1 MNPTA
6 RRARGG
12 GPAEAAATSLG
23 RLNMDPRA
31 DRRIDEDLRKGA
43 VEADDWRERHEDEAE
58 RRTSAVALTED
69 VTGADTRDIKH
80 AEAELGA
87 DEDGTPG

>member
-1 MNPTA
+1 
-6 RRARGG
+6 
-12 GPAEAAATSLG
+12 
-23 RLNMDPRA
+23 MDPRA

-43 VEADDWRERHEDEAE
+43 VEEDEWGDPHADEAE
-58 RRTSAVALTED
+58 WHTSAVALTED
-69 VTGADTRDIKH
+69 VMGAETTDVKH

>member
-1 MNPTA
+1 
-6 RRARGG
+6 
-12 GPAEAAATSLG
+12 
-23 RLNMDPRA
+23 MDPRA
-31 DRRIDEDLRKGA
+31 DWRIDEDLRKGA
-43 VEADDWRERHEDEAE
+43 VEADGWGDPHADEAVWH
-58 RRTSAVALTED
+58 TSAVALTED